1 MCSAALCDCVGF
13 KNTLLRIFTILEDIR
28 ESQRVQARTLH
39 SIQQQLST
47 KTDDT
52 SLPDGIHLPV
62 KSIDEFDD
70 LDAKLQD
77 ATLQN
82 ALVSSCSPYEK
93 MFYVDLCNMRLSFYV
108 SNLLMLPACLTFLTC
123 NV

>member
-82 ALVSSCSPYEK
+82 ALVSSFS
-93 MFYVDLCNMRLSFYV
+93 
-108 SNLLMLPACLTFLTC
+108 LLMRKCFMWTC
-123 NV
+123 VI